1 MADSVVSLGLD
12 LSAFEAVLKQGFEG
26 LGKGAQKALAEAK
39 TAAAL
44 AAREATA
51 AFREQQR
58 AQTSAAREAAKAIK
72 EQEAAAKAAAA
83 ESERAAREATKAAEE
98 AKKQTA
104 EGLKGLGELLGL
116 PVDKVEKLGQAF
128 GLVGGPLAAVAGGAA
143 IATAALALTA
153 GAVYGL
159 VAAAIDLEKEIGPLR
174 EQGLLPPLDPAFTAN
189 LTEAEQAMA
198 GAGAA
203 SKALVVQIGAQLA
216 PAVEYAAVVVSGMVT
231 SVLKSGLSLADFGRY
246 VRSGVVVVL
255 QSLVDWA
262 LMIPTIYARMAG
274 LVGSA
279 LESLGFESLGGKI
292 REVTDDALAFKNSIG
307 ELVGGGL
314 VDQWAVGLTLM
325 GREADVAGAA
335 TRRLGAAA
343 LALADKPEHVKKL
356 KDETAKLKK
365 EAEAAAKAS
374 AEWAREQ
381 GMVNAA
387 AQGLAGVAAEL
398 EALIPLLEKAAAA
411 ELDKTWAAAEQGA
424 KDYAAAVKDLVTQ
437 PIRDA
442 RDAAKGVASQL
453 SAAAG
458 IDVTAF
464 TSLEGAAT
472 ELLRIST
479 MAAEGQIA
487 AQEALKAA
495 RLEGIEAVAQA
506 ERDLAAAV
514 ATGDDSA
521 IEAARAALAQA
532 QVSAKQGVAEAKADL
547 EAASP
552 EKFIKGL
559 MKGAVRMVTAIVDAL
574 PAVVQGIVDGAP
586 KLINALIDALPQVV
600 NSLAKAAPQIAI
612 DLAAAL
618 AIELPIQMLLILPAL
633 IKALA
638 EGFIGGFV
646 SAASR
651 IKRVIGDIFKEIA
664 TGGRADTRTFGDTP
678 GPIRIGPS
686 GARVSPGDYVVAAR
700 SREGLAA
707 QVGGRGAAPSEVRV
721 VLDVRDGPV
730 RLGLARATT
739 QTLARAQV
747 GRDTSAR
754 RSPYG

>member
-1 MADSVVSLGLD
+1 MADSTVSLGLD

-26 LGKGAQKALAEAK
+26 LGRGAQKALAEAK

-44 AAREATA
+44 AAREATQ

-58 AQTSAAREAAKAIK
+58 AQTSAAREAARALR
-72 EQEAAAKAAAA
+72 EQERAAERAAA
-83 ESERAAREATKAAEE
+83 ESERAAREAAKAADE

-159 VAAAIDLEKEIGPLR
+159 VTAAIDLEEEIAPLR

-189 LTEAEQAMA
+189 LTAAEQAMA
-198 GAGAA
+198 GAGVA
-203 SKALVVQIGAQLA
+203 SKALVVQLGAQLA

-231 SVLKSGLSLADFGRY
+231 SLLESGLSLADFGRY

-279 LESLGFESLGGKI
+279 LESLGFEALGGKI
-292 REVTDDALAFKNSIG
+292 REVTDDAVDFKNSIG

-314 VDQWAVGLTLM
+314 VDQWATGLTLM
-325 GREADVAGAA
+325 GREADLAGDA

-343 LALADKPEHVKKL
+343 LALGDKAEGVTKL
-356 KDETAKLKK
+356 KDETAKLAR
-365 EAEAAAKAS
+365 EAEAAAKAA

-381 GMVNAA
+381 ALVAVA
-387 AQGLAGVAAEL
+387 AQGLEGIAAEL
-398 EALIPLLEKAAAA
+398 EALIVLLERTAAV
-411 ELDKTWAAAEQGA
+411 ELDKQWAAAEQGA
-424 KDYAAAVKDLVTQ
+424 EDYAAAVKDLVMQ
-437 PIRDA
+437 PIHAA
-442 RDAAKGVASQL
+442 REAAKGLASEL

-458 IDVTAF
+458 IDLTAF

-479 MAAEGQIA
+479 MAAEGQIE
-487 AQEALKAA
+487 AQEAVKAA
-495 RLEGIEAVAQA
+495 RLEGVEAVAQA

-514 ATGDDSA
+514 ATGDGGA

-532 QVSAKQGVAEAKADL
+532 QASAKQGISEAKADL

-559 MKGAVRMVTAIVDAL
+559 MKGAVRMVTAITEAL

-586 KLINALIDALPQVV
+586 ALIDAVIDAIPKLVV
-600 NSLAKAAPQIAI
+600 ALAKAAPQIAI
-612 DLAAAL
+612 DLGTAL
-618 AIELPIQMLLILPAL
+618 AIELPIQMLMNLPAL
-633 IKALA
+633 IKALG

-646 SAASR
+646 SAAAR
-651 IKRVIGDIFKEIA
+651 IKRVIGDIFREIA
-664 TGGRADTRTFGDTP
+664 TGGRADTKTFGDTP
-678 GPIRIGPS
+678 GPVRVGPS

-707 QVGGRGAAPSEVRV
+707 QVGARGAGPSEVRV

-730 RLGLARATT
+730 RLGLSRATT

>member
-1 MADSVVSLGLD
+1 MADSTVSLGLD

-26 LGKGAQKALAEAK
+26 LSRGAQKALAEAK

-58 AQTSAAREAAKAIK
+58 AQTSAAREAARALR
-72 EQEAAAKAAAA
+72 EQERAAERAAA
-83 ESERAAREATKAAEE
+83 ESERAAREAAKAAEE
-98 AKKQTA
+98 AKKQTQ
-104 EGLKGLGELLGL
+104 EGLKGLGELLGF

-159 VAAAIDLEKEIGPLR
+159 VNSAIDLEKEIGPLR
-174 EQGLLPPLDPAFTAN
+174 EQGLLPPLDPNFTAN
-189 LTEAEQAMA
+189 LTNAEQAMA
-198 GAGAA
+198 GAGVAT
-203 SKALVVQIGAQLA
+203 KALVVQIGAQLA

-231 SVLKSGLSLADFGRY
+231 SVLESGLSLADFGRY

-314 VDQWAVGLTLM
+314 VDQWATGLTLM
-325 GREADVAGAA
+325 GREADLAGGA

-343 LALADKPEHVKKL
+343 LALGDKAEGVTKL
-356 KDETAKLKK
+356 KDETAKLAR

-398 EALIPLLEKAAAA
+398 EALIPLLEAAAAA

-424 KDYAAAVKDLVTQ
+424 ADYAAAVRDLVMQ

-442 RDAAKGVASQL
+442 AEGVKGLRDGL
-453 SAAAG
+453 TEAAG
-458 IDVTAF
+458 IDPSKGVSGNLLGLATD
-464 TSLEGAAT
+464 AA
-472 ELLRIST
+472 SAQKA
-479 MAAEGQIA
+479 AAEGM
-487 AQEALKAA
+487 
-495 RLEGIEAVAQA
+495 AQA
-506 ERDLAAAV
+506 RADLAAAL
-514 ATGDDSA
+514 ASGDEGA
-521 IEAARAALAQA
+521 IADAR
-532 QVSAKQGVAEAKADL
+532 QGLRDAKAEL
-547 EAASP
+547 EAADP
-552 EKFIKGL
+552 KTFVTGL
-559 MKGAVRMVTAIVDAL
+559 LDGATAMVQAIVASIPGVVDGLLKAAPAL
-574 PAVVQGIVDGAP
+574 ITGIIRGIPDLINGIV
-586 KLINALIDALPQVV
+586 
-600 NSLAKAAPQIAI
+600 KAAPQIAI
-612 DLAAAL
+612 DLATAL
-618 AIELPIQMLLILPAL
+618 ALELPIQLIKNLPAM
-633 IKALA
+633 IKALG

-651 IKRVIGDIFKEIA
+651 IKRVIGDIFREIA

-678 GPIRIGPS
+678 GPVRVGPS

-707 QVGGRGAAPSEVRV
+707 QVGGRGAVPSDVRV

-730 RLGLARATT
+730 RLGLSRATT